1 MVSHINN
8 STTGNIMIAV
18 NPLLAD
24 FDEAVLER
32 WGLKPT
38 ARDTLNRARERG
50 AITPQ
55 EISEMIS
62 SALAKDRS
70 KMEFVLQQIKKILQT
85 LHITVTFNV
94 VHTHTHVV
102 QSPTTPVISA
112 QKPEQQKKTKE
123 QSVPSLA
130 IAKEPQYAGEGHESP
145 FLNAKLL
152 REQGLVPDALGI
164 LLAAKAK
171 GHISPQQIGNLISV
185 EVSQD
190 NAKLRTTMR
199 WITQLLGAINVKIA
213 IGEVHYKKPESQ
225 SPETSYSRRS
235 QSVFPNIFPQKSK
248 LPSSFSSTGISE
260 TVSDEPSKEALLE
273 LEEDEETEGEE
284 SEHADPNGE
293 FIPKFIFDREWG
305 VTNPYYRAVKDH
317 KFLKHQD
324 LLELARRWH
333 MHGDYQ
339 ARNTI
344 VVHNL
349 RLSMK
354 IAAHYL
360 GRGLDYDDL
369 VQEGNIGLM
378 VAAERFDPEKGFHFT
393 TYATWWVR
401 QHIVRALQNFKDIIR
416 MPVHATEAL
425 NKVLKITCELGME
438 LQREPTLEEVAARA
452 ELEIDKV
459 KKILHQLKVP
469 VVSLEELAY
478 GASSKDSDVTIGDH
492 IMDNCFPSAI
502 TAIEA
507 KEDLERASLTIR
519 TLTATIKALPI
530 SEKAK
535 TAFSMYY
542 GLDGY
547 PEGATLESIAGSS
560 GFGVTRERIR
570 QMNTHVW
577 KKLAEFGVSMNDE
590 KLVEAITRVH
600 DLENIVGN
608 EADLSPLTE
617 AMVLSQISSV
627 FPDSGV
633 DDGELVPKD
642 SVTITRRPQANFEKV
657 TPGTLVTEDIIR
669 VVGEAYGVVPEIIL
683 GDSKPKGVV
692 WVRWVCTYI
701 LREKLE
707 LSFPTIGQLLR
718 YSEHSVTMY
727 GYRQLVSAME
737 RDPSVKE
744 DIEKIIAL
752 CGLKKAE
759 ETAQAE
765 SDATGGG
772 KTHSPMIEQV
782 LNLISEVFAVEKEK
796 LFQKFVKTIDP
807 ILLQCKLA
815 RNISMYVL
823 RTDFNVQC
831 QHVAQIFGFPDY
843 SNISVICGDIAE
855 RVKTDVHLQ
864 AKLALIRNQY
874 SLEVYGGNL
883 EELKRCQKSLFPKQV
898 EEMKSIVEEVVTPF
912 KEKMKRLHT
921 KLEALDVPDRHKEF
935 LRLRF
940 NGDPTKE
947 IPTYEALGQTYGITR
962 ERVRQILSATM
973 ERLTPIL
980 EPSDVDLMVGYT
992 QEFEKVRL
1000 VVELQNL

>member
-1 MVSHINN
+1 MTHRSSVSQEL
-8 STTGNIMIAV
+8 GV
-18 NPLLAD
+18 
-24 FDEAVLER
+24 
-32 WGLKPT
+32 KPT
-38 ARDTLNRARERG
+38 IKSIRVRAKG
-50 AITPQ
+50 VNGTVI
-55 EISEMIS
+55 
-62 SALAKDRS
+62 LAHDADS
-70 KMEFVLQQIKKILQT
+70 KE
-85 LHITVTFNV
+85 
-94 VHTHTHVV
+94 
-102 QSPTTPVISA
+102 SR
-112 QKPEQQKKTKE
+112 
-123 QSVPSLA
+123 
-130 IAKEPQYAGEGHESP
+130 PQYAGEGHVSP
-145 FLNAKLL
+145 LLNAQLL
-152 REQGLVPDALGI
+152 WEQGLVPDALGI

-171 GHISPQQIGNLISV
+171 GHISPQQIGALIPAEISR
-185 EVSQD
+185 D

-199 WITQLLGAINVKIA
+199 WIIQLLRAINVKIV

-235 QSVFPNIFPQKSK
+235 ESPSSNRGK
-248 LPSSFSSTGISE
+248 LPALFNSTGINYAVSE
-260 TVSDEPSKEALLE
+260 GPSKEALLE
-273 LEEDEETEGEE
+273 MEEDKEAEGEE
-284 SEHADPNGE
+284 SKRADSNGE
-293 FIPKFIFDREWG
+293 FIPKFIFDSESG
-305 VTNPYYRAVKDH
+305 VSNPYYRAVKDH

-333 MHGDYQ
+333 MHGDYE

-354 IAAHYL
+354 IAAHYV

-378 VAAERFDPEKGFHFT
+378 VAAERFNPEPGFHFT

-401 QHIVRALQNFKDIIR
+401 SKITTAIR
-416 MPVHATEAL
+416 DQRDTIRSPAHVHEAY
-425 NKVLKITCELGME
+425 NKVLKITCELAAE

-478 GASSKDSDVTIGDH
+478 SASSKDSDVTIGDH
-492 IMDNCFPSAI
+492 IIDNWFPSAV
-502 TAIEA
+502 TALEA

-519 TLTATIKALPI
+519 TLLATIKALPI

-542 GLDGY
+542 GLDGH
-547 PEGATLESIAGSS
+547 PEGATLESIAETS
-560 GFGVTRERIR
+560 GFGVTRERIG
-570 QMNTHVW
+570 QMNAKVW

-590 KLVEAITRVH
+590 KLVAAITRVH

-617 AMVLSQISSV
+617 AMVLNQVSSV
-627 FPDSGV
+627 FHDSGGN
-633 DDGELVPKD
+633 DGELVPAD
-642 SVTITRRPQANFEKV
+642 SVTITRRPQANLEKV
-657 TPGTLVTEDIIR
+657 APGTLATEDIIR
-669 VVGEAYGVVPEIIL
+669 VVGEAYGVTPEIIL
-683 GDSKPKGVV
+683 GDSKPKEVV

-707 LSFPTIGQLLR
+707 LSFPKIGQLLH

-737 RDPSVKE
+737 RDPSVKD

-752 CGLKKAE
+752 CGLRPEKPVDPEQVAR
-759 ETAQAE
+759 AAE
-765 SDATGGG
+765 SAN
-772 KTHSPMIEQV
+772 KAASPIVDQV
-782 LNLISEVFAVEKEK
+782 LTFTSQAFEVEKAS
-796 LFQKFVKTIDP
+796 LFQKFLRSIDP
-807 ILLQCKLA
+807 AVARAQSA
-815 RNISMYVL
+815 RNFAMYIL
-823 RTDFNVQC
+823 RTDFAVQC
-831 QHVAQIFGFPDY
+831 QEVAEIFGI
-843 SNISVICGDIAE
+843 SNYGRVSHIHSEVIE
-855 RVKTDVHLQ
+855 KVKTDADLQ
-864 AKLALIRNQY
+864 AKLALIRGQY
-874 SLEVYGGNL
+874 SLDAYGGNL
-883 EELKRCQKSLFPKQV
+883 VQLKQCQKTLFPKQV

-912 KEKMKRLHT
+912 KAKVQRLHA
-921 KLEALDVPDRHKEF
+921 KLEALDVPDRHKEI

-947 IPTYEALGQTYGITR
+947 TPTYEALGQTYDITR
-962 ERVRQILSATM
+962 ERVRQILVTTM
-973 ERLTPIL
+973 ERLTPTL